1 MSISGTNL
9 ENDVYNLSDIVRFK
23 RDYGLKY
30 KDSIAYQYLTEQGPP
45 YHAIYSKIDFEC
57 LKTIVEKKCTQIT
70 DDDTFV
76 IHVRAF
82 DVIELSPNPEFF
94 IKIIKKYS
102 LHTRFRNC
110 LLFYGNHTKDLS
122 DSKIKESIDYLE
134 VLKNKIEELNLTC
147 ELVSKSVDEDF
158 ISLAT
163 AKCYIAGYRGFGW
176 LAASINP
183 NEVIWDIQ
191 DPPVFPWLVNQ
202 DFKESII
209 EGYEFHKSIKS
220 GGKR

>member
-1 MSISGTNL
+1 MKDI
-9 ENDVYNLSDIVRFK
+9 YNLADIVRFK
-23 RDYGLKY
+23 RKSGLNFKG
-30 KDSIAYQYLTEQGPP
+30 SIAYEYLMKQQEPFFDWGVFD
-45 YHAIYSKIDFEC
+45 HFLVDFEC
-57 LKTIVEKKCTQIT
+57 LQDIVKKRQSQVKE
-70 DDDTFV
+70 DAFV

-82 DVIELSPNPEFF
+82 DCVDKVPDVDVFL
-94 IKIIKKYS
+94 KIIKKYK
-102 LHTRFRNC
+102 LHSRFRNC
-110 LLFYGNHTKDLS
+110 LLFYGNHKKGLEN
-122 DSKIKESIDYLE
+122 SKIKKSENYLKK
-134 VLKNKIEELNLTC
+134 LKNKIEKLNLTC

-191 DPPVFPWLVNQ
+191 DPPIFPWLINQ
-202 DFKESII
+202 DFKEGLI

>member
-1 MSISGTNL
+1 M
-9 ENDVYNLSDIVRFK
+9 YNLSDIVRFK
-23 RDYGLKY
+23 KDYGLKY

-45 YHAIYSKIDFEC
+45 YYRETYNSCKIDFEC
-57 LKTIVEKKCTQIT
+57 LKSIVEKTCTQRV
-70 DDDTFV
+70 DDYTFV

-82 DVIELSPNPEFF
+82 DVIELSPNPDCF

-110 LLFYGNHTKDLS
+110 LLFYGNHKKELS
-122 DSKIKESIDYLE
+122 DSRIKKWIDNLE
-134 VLKNKIEELNLTC
+134 VLKKKIEELSLTC
-147 ELVSKSVDEDF
+147 ELVSKSADEDF

-176 LAASINP
+176 LAACINP

-191 DPPVFPWLVNQ
+191 DPPTFPWLVNQ
-202 DFKESII
+202 DFKVGLI
-209 EGYEFHKSIKS
+209 EGYEFYKKN
-220 GGKR
+220 KLW

>member
-1 MSISGTNL
+1 M
-9 ENDVYNLSDIVRFK
+9 YNLSDIVRYK
-23 RDYGLKY
+23 KDYGLKY
-30 KDSIAYQYLTEQGPP
+30 KGSIAYQYLTEQGPP
-45 YHAIYSKIDFEC
+45 YYGAAAYNSSKIDFEC
-57 LKTIVEKKCTQIT
+57 LKSIVEKTCTQSA

-82 DVIELSPNPEFF
+82 DVIELSPNPDCF

-102 LHTRFRNC
+102 LHIRFRNC
-110 LLFYGNHTKDLS
+110 LLFYGNHNKGLS
-122 DSKIKESIDYLE
+122 DARIKKSINYLE

-147 ELVSKSVDEDF
+147 ELVSKSADEDF

-191 DPPVFPWLVNQ
+191 DPPVFPWLFDQNSK
-202 DFKESII
+202 DDLI
-209 EGYEFHKSIKS
+209 EGYEFYKKN
-220 GGKR
+220 KK

>member
-1 MSISGTNL
+1 MKDI
-9 ENDVYNLSDIVRFK
+9 YNLSDIVRFK
-23 RDYGLKY
+23 RKHGLNFKG
-30 KDSIAYQYLTEQGPP
+30 SIGYEYLMKQQGPFFDWGVFD
-45 YHAIYSKIDFEC
+45 HCSVDFQC
-57 LKTIVEKKCTQIT
+57 LQDIVKKRQSQAKK
-70 DDDTFV
+70 DTFA

-82 DVIELSPNPEFF
+82 DCIDKVPDVDVFL
-94 IKIIKKYS
+94 KIIKKYN
-102 LHTRFRNC
+102 LHSRFRNC
-110 LLFYGNHTKDLS
+110 MLFYGNHKKGLENS
-122 DSKIKESIDYLE
+122 QVKKSESYLKK
-134 VLKNKIEELNLTC
+134 LKNKIEKLNLTC

-202 DFKESII
+202 DFKEGLI

-220 GGKR
+220 GPNDNK